1 MNVTLP
7 DSLKEFVEKQ
17 AASGSYANPDAFV
30 AELVQTE
37 AERLDR
43 VSRGEALPIGEH
55 FDRRLAALLDEVEK
69 SGYYVDVTKD
79 DFDAMEREAL
89 DLIRKRKSS

>member
-17 AASGSYANPDAFV
+17 ATSGSYANPDAFV
-30 AELVQTE
+30 AELVRTE

-43 VSRGEALPIGEH
+43 ISRGEAWDAPAPRSPCSSRIT
-55 FDRRLAALLDEVEK
+55 RSPRPAA
-69 SGYYVDVTKD
+69 SR
-79 DFDAMEREAL
+79 AMLTPFNPPPMIAR
-89 DLIRKRKSS
+89 S

>member
-43 VSRGEALPIGEH
+43 VSRGEAFE
-55 FDRRLAALLDEVEK
+55 LDC
-69 SGYYVDVTKD
+69 
-79 DFDAMEREAL
+79 
-89 DLIRKRKSS
+89 KRNSS